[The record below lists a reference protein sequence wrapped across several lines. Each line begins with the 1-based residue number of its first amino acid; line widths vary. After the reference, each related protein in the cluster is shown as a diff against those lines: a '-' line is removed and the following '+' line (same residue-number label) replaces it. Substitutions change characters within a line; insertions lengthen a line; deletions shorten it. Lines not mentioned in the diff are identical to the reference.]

1 VLGDHAMK
9 KMASSSVLVYGMSGV
24 GIEIGN
30 DFHRHLSKKKKSKK
44 NKCTAFLDSM
54 HIPTYL

>member
-1 VLGDHAMK
+1 MK
-9 KMASSSVLVYGMSGV
+9 KMASSSVLVYGMGGV

-30 DFHRHLSKKKKSKK
+30 DFHRNLSEKKKSNK